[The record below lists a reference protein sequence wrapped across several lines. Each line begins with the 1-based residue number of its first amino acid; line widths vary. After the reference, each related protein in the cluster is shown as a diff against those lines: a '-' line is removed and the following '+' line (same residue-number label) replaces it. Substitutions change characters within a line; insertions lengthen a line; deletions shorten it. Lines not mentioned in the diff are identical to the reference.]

1 MLSGNDHA
9 SSIMIKMKSII
20 IVVSFN
26 MLFEEKILITKSTKR
41 ANTRDINMECI
52 IIIIENSLY
61 SLPMKLGQEW
71 YTQK

>member
-1 MLSGNDHA
+1 MLQL
-9 SSIMIKMKSII
+9 SIRIKMKSII

-61 SLPMKLGQEW
+61 SLSRL
-71 YTQK
+71 